1 MRAGRSPPTK
11 YGDDRDALA
20 GARSPFD
27 GLPYHTG
34 VLGSTRGR
42 RCKAVILSS
51 IANDLLADMRR
62 RVRS

>member
-1 MRAGRSPPTK
+1 MSAERARPK

-27 GLPYHTG
+27 GSPDRNTEDYTT
-34 VLGSTRGR
+34 SGR
-42 RCKAVILSS
+42 RGEVALFSS

>member
-1 MRAGRSPPTK
+1 MNREGVPLLS
-11 YGDDRDALA
+11 GDDRDALA

-27 GLPYHTG
+27 GLPNRTG
-34 VLGSTRGR
+34 VFDSTRGR
-42 RCKAVILSS
+42 RYEAVIFSS